1 MGRAQRDRGARFE
14 REVAAMARDAGFADA
29 ARTSDGRHQRTRG
42 DIAGVP
48 GVSIEAKRTEAFSI
62 RAAWAQACDQAG
74 ATDLPVVATRWD
86 GGPAL
91 AVLPLDEL
99 LALLKHRGDA

>member
-1 MGRAQRDRGARFE
+1 MSRAQRDRGARFE
-14 REVAAMARDAGFADA
+14 REVVDAAKAAGYPLA

-48 GVSIEAKRTEAFSI
+48 GVSIECKRTEKFSI
-62 RAAWAQACDQAG
+62 RQAWAQALEQAA
-74 ATDLPVVATRWD
+74 ATDLPVVVTRWD
-86 GGPAL
+86 HGPAL

-99 LALLKHRGDA
+99 LALLKHREVS